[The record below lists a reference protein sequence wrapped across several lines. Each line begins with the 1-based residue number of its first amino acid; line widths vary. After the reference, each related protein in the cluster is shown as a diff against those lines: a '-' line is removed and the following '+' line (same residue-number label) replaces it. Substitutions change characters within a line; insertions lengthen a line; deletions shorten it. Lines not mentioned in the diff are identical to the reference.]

1 MRLCAHLLPFYR
13 RAFPKNRILSIGLA
27 YHTGWR
33 MSVFFR
39 DALPDALQNV
49 PPDGEVQITQS
60 RDYHFPQTKELLCHK
75 CKMSLCF
82 PLTQGQ
88 KENYWPAPWD
98 RPDPRVVCT
107 PDGVFVDE
115 QILTEG
121 QILTI
126 PVTAAAMPP
135 DGQ

>member
-1 MRLCAHLLPFYR
+1 
-13 RAFPKNRILSIGLA
+13 
-27 YHTGWR
+27 

-88 KENYWPAPWD
+88 KENYRPAPWD
-98 RPDPRVVCT
+98 RPDPRVICT

-115 QILTEG
+115 QILAEG

>member
-13 RAFPKNRILSIGLA
+13 RAVPQNRILSIGLA

-60 RDYHFPQTKELLCHK
+60 RDYHYPQTK
-75 CKMSLCF
+75 
-82 PLTQGQ
+82 
-88 KENYWPAPWD
+88 
-98 RPDPRVVCT
+98 
-107 PDGVFVDE
+107 
-115 QILTEG
+115 
-121 QILTI
+121 
-126 PVTAAAMPP
+126 
-135 DGQ
+135 

>member
-1 MRLCAHLLPFYR
+1 MRLCAHLLPFYH
-13 RAFPKNRILSIGLA
+13 RAFPQNRILSIGLA

-49 PPDGEVQITQS
+49 PPDG
-60 RDYHFPQTKELLCHK
+60 
-75 CKMSLCF
+75 
-82 PLTQGQ
+82 
-88 KENYWPAPWD
+88 
-98 RPDPRVVCT
+98 
-107 PDGVFVDE
+107 VFIDE

-126 PVTAAAMPP
+126 PVTAERYP
-135 DGQ
+135 